1 MVREPRIPGLRRLFR
16 IPLWADGIE
25 REVDAEIRFHLERR
39 IADLMASGATA
50 ADARRTAE
58 REFGEIEA
66 ARTELAAVDRRALRR
81 RRRAVWRD
89 ALYEDLTYAVRA
101 LRRAPAFTVAVV
113 VTTALGVGA
122 NALMYR
128 VADRLLLS
136 APGYIER
143 PEAVARIYF
152 ERVSRSGRSSISEL
166 ANFPLFTALRED
178 ARSFADLAA
187 YSPAPVPIGDGEDAW
202 QGDGMLVTANYF
214 ALLGVRPLRGRFFSP
229 ADDVPNA
236 ADLGVV
242 LSAETWRGRFGGD
255 PEIMGRTMAI
265 GGRQLPVIGI
275 APPGMTALALSRVD
289 VWVPIGAAALV
300 GKSTDWPTN
309 AGSLWLRMIARVRAG
324 SDQAL
329 LGRVATTS
337 FRRWLESHAP
347 RTAAARSAAG
357 AVRLASA
364 AGARGA
370 DMRWTAEARVSGW
383 LAALAFVVLLVA
395 CANVACLALVHALR
409 RRREFAV
416 RRALGMGR
424 ARLLGQL
431 LVESAVL
438 SLLGATVAFVV
449 TQWWSAS
456 LLALVAPR
464 AEWSSGG
471 VDRALAAAVGGA
483 TLLVLLATALAPAL
497 VVRASG
503 LTAELRSAG
512 HGTSMRQSRVQR
524 LLIAAQIAF
533 GVVLLTAAGLFLESV
548 RRARAVDLGF
558 DPRHVLLAQVKFP
571 AYRTASGAVRAY
583 YEQALA
589 RVREIPGV
597 VAAGLGEADPFGTSV
612 GVSVRLPGRDGV
624 PELPSG
630 GPYASAITPDY
641 FRALGTRVLRGRGF
655 TAEDRLGAPPVV
667 TVNETLAKL
676 YWPGEEPIG
685 QCIYVEDATSCAR
698 VVGVVASA
706 RQNSIREAPRADFF
720 TPLAQR
726 SDGLVATTLFVRSEG
741 EATRSIPV
749 VRQVL
754 QALRPDLPYAS
765 IVTLQ
770 SRVDVQLHA
779 WRLGAVVMTAF
790 GLLALVLAVVGL
802 YAVVAYAT
810 AQRTQEIGV
819 RLALGASRAD
829 VLRLVGWDALR
840 IAAGGITGGAC
851 VAFGL
856 GGFARDL
863 LFQTD
868 PHDPRLVIA
877 AVVVLAVSAA
887 AASFVPAWRAS
898 RTDPTVALRG
908 E

>member
-1 MVREPRIPGLRRLFR
+1 MMHEPHIPGLRRLFR

-25 REVDAEIRFHLERR
+25 RDVDAEIRFHLERR
-39 IADLMASGATA
+39 IADLMTGGASE

-58 REFGEIEA
+58 LEFGEIEA
-66 ARTELAAVDRRALRR
+66 ARAELAAVDRRVLRR
-81 RRRAVWRD
+81 RRWGVWRD
-89 ALYEDLTYAVRA
+89 ALWQDATYAVRA
-101 LRRAPAFTVAVV
+101 LRRGPAFTVAMV

-122 NALMYR
+122 NAMMYR

-143 PEAVARIYF
+143 PEAVARLYF
-152 ERVSRSGRSSISEL
+152 ERESRTGRPTISEL
-166 ANFPLFTALRED
+166 ANFPLFAALRED
-178 ARSFADLAA
+178 ARPFAELAA
-187 YSPAPVPIGDGEDAW
+187 YSPARVPIGVGEDAW
-202 QGDGMLVTANYF
+202 QGDGVLVTSNYF
-214 ALLGVRPLRGRFFSP
+214 ALLGVRPLRGRFFFP
-229 ADDVPNA
+229 TDDVPNS

-242 LSAETWRGRFGGD
+242 LSAEAWRGRFGGD
-255 PEIMGRTMAI
+255 SDILGRTVAI
-265 GGRQLPVIGI
+265 GGYRLPVIGI
-275 APPGMTALALSRVD
+275 APPGMVALDLSRVD
-289 VWVPIGAAALV
+289 VWVPIGAAALL
-300 GKSTDWPTN
+300 GMPTDWPTN
-309 AGSLWLRMIARVRAG
+309 AGSLWLRMIARVGAG
-324 SDQAL
+324 TDQAL
-329 LGRVATTS
+329 LNRAMTMI
-337 FRRWLESHAP
+337 FRRWAERHAP
-347 RTAAARSAAG
+347 HMAAARPSTG
-357 AVRLASA
+357 AVHLASVV
-364 AGARGA
+364 GARGP

-383 LAALAFVVLLVA
+383 LAALALVVFLVA
-395 CANVACLALVHALR
+395 CANVASLALVRALR

-431 LVESAVL
+431 LVESTIL
-438 SLLGATVAFVV
+438 SLLGAAVALVA
-449 TQWWSAS
+449 TRWMSAP

-464 AEWSSGG
+464 AGWSGMG
-471 VDRALAAAVGGA
+471 VDHALAAAIGA
-483 TLLVLLATALAPAL
+483 ATVLVLLATALAPAL
-497 VVRASG
+497 VVPASI

-512 HGTSMRQSRVQR
+512 RGASMRQSRVQR

-533 GVVLLTAAGLFLESV
+533 GVVLLTVAGLFLDSV

-558 DPRHVLLAQVKFP
+558 DPREVLVAQVKFP
-571 AYRTASGAVRAY
+571 PRGTVPGAVRAY

-589 RVREIPGV
+589 LVQEIPGV
-597 VAAGLGEADPFGTSV
+597 VAAALGEADPFGTSV
-612 GVSVRLPGRDGV
+612 GVSVRLPGRDSV

-630 GPYASAITPDY
+630 GPYASAVTPDY
-641 FRALGTRVLRGRGF
+641 FRALGTPVLLGRGF
-655 TAEDRLGAPPVV
+655 TSEDRLGAPPVV

-676 YWPGEEPIG
+676 FWPNEEPIG

-706 RQNSIREAPRADFF
+706 RQISIREAPRADFF

-726 SDGLVATTLFVRSEG
+726 ADDLAAMTLFVRSEDA
-741 EATRSIPV
+741 ATRWIPV
-749 VRQVL
+749 VRQSL

-765 IVTLQ
+765 VVTLQ
-770 SRVDVQLHA
+770 SRVDAQLHA

-802 YAVVAYAT
+802 YAVIAYAT

-819 RLALGASRAD
+819 RLAIGASRAD
-829 VLRLVGWDALR
+829 VLRLVGRDGLR
-840 IAAGGITGGAC
+840 LAASGITAGAC

-856 GGFARDL
+856 GGLAREL
-863 LFQTD
+863 LFDTD
-868 PHDPRLVIA
+868 PHDPRLIIA

-887 AASFVPAWRAS
+887 AASLVPAWRAS